1 MDQFDWRRKALET
14 CFECFTK
21 TAHLKA
27 VCLSCARNCLANYRL
42 VPVIRARTKG
52 DYCDCRLTGNC
63 MCMWSN
69 IRAQFDNLIDEDK
82 CIGPNQVRA
91 LLKVLR
97 APYPVEGIDV
107 EDCLLNLA
115 EGLENETT
123 PRIAPVP
130 FEKWY
135 RKYFDEQLPE
145 HIAAEK
151 KNKAGPPG
159 MKVMLSRSGTG
170 LSTKS
175 SKSFNSASSWG

>member
-21 TAHLKA
+21 TAHLKS

-42 VPVIRARTKG
+42 VPVIRTRTKG
-52 DYCDCRLTGNC
+52 DSCDCRLTGNC
-63 MCMWSN
+63 MCMWSHV
-69 IRAQFDNLIDEDK
+69 RAQFDNIIDEDK
-82 CIGPNQVRA
+82 CIAPNQVRG

-115 EGLENETT
+115 EGQENEIT

-135 RKYFDEQLPE
+135 RKYFDEPL
-145 HIAAEK
+145 AEFVVPQ
-151 KNKAGPPG
+151 KNKAPPAKG
-159 MKVMLSRSGTG
+159 ILSRSSTG

-175 SKSFNSASSWG
+175 SKSFNSQSTFR

>member
-1 MDQFDWRRKALET
+1 
-14 CFECFTK
+14 
-21 TAHLKA
+21 
-27 VCLSCARNCLANYRL
+27 
-42 VPVIRARTKG
+42 
-52 DYCDCRLTGNC
+52 

-115 EGLENETT
+115 EGLENETS

-145 HIAAEK
+145 HIVAEK
-151 KNKAGPPG
+151 KNKTSLPG
-159 MKVMLSRSGTG
+159 KKGMLSRSSTG

-175 SKSFNSASSWG
+175 SKSASTWG